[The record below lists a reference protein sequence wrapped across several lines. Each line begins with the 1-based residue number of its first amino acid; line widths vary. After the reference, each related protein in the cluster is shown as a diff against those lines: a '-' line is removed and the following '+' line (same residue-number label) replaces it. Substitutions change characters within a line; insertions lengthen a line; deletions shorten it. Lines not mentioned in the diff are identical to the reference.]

1 MEMKNQL
8 NSIACMAMMALA
20 FTACQQSASTL
31 EGTCTIKGSIPEAWN
46 GKKIFLVPM
55 NGPQDSLHV
64 DSVVIENGQFEFTKD
79 TCQLEVIRVD
89 YHFRQGAQDLLIVTE
104 PGTLQVNIGANSTA
118 FGTPQNDSLQAWK
131 ELTEQQNQD
140 AAPYR
145 IQLRDAAKAG
155 DAQAKADAEAKLKD
169 LRRAYKQRTRQMAAN
184 LPEGDL
190 KEFLGKMFPTHYKK
204 RMPDGTVKEVQ
215 AED

>member
-1 MEMKNQL
+1 MKHTLQ
-8 NSIACMAMMALA
+8 SVAMMATLA
-20 FTACQQSASTL
+20 LALAGCQPSAPQQ
-31 EGTCTIKGSIPEAWN
+31 GTCVIKGSIPEAWN

-89 YHFRQGAQDLLIVTE
+89 YHYRQGVQDLLLLTE
-104 PGTLQVNIGANSTA
+104 PGTLTVSIGANSTSS
-118 FGTPQNDSLQAWK
+118 GTPQNDSLQAWK
-131 ELTEQQNQD
+131 TLTERQNQD

-145 IQLRDAAKAG
+145 IQLREAAKTG
-155 DAQAKADAEAKLKD
+155 DAQAKEEAEAKLKD

-190 KEFLGKMFPTHYKK
+190 KDFLGKMFPTHYKK
-204 RMPDGTVKEVQ
+204 RMPDGSVKDVP

>member
-1 MEMKNQL
+1 MKHTL
-8 NSIACMAMMALA
+8 KSVAMMATLA
-20 FTACQQSASTL
+20 LALAGCQPSAPQQ
-31 EGTCTIKGSIPEAWN
+31 GTCVIKGSIPEAWN

-89 YHFRQGAQDLLIVTE
+89 YHYRQGVQDLLLLTE
-104 PGTLQVNIGANSTA
+104 PGTLTVSIGANSTSS
-118 FGTPQNDSLQAWK
+118 GTPQNDSLQAWK
-131 ELTEQQNQD
+131 SLTERQNQD

-145 IQLRDAAKAG
+145 IQLREAAKTG
-155 DAQAKADAEAKLKD
+155 DAQAKEEAETKLKD

-190 KEFLGKMFPTHYKK
+190 KDFLGKMFPTHYKK
-204 RMPDGTVKEVQ
+204 RMPDGSVKDVP

>member
-1 MEMKNQL
+1 MKHTLQ
-8 NSIACMAMMALA
+8 SVAMMATLA
-20 FTACQQSASTL
+20 LALAGCQPSAPQQ
-31 EGTCTIKGSIPEAWN
+31 GTCVIKGSIPEAWN

-89 YHFRQGAQDLLIVTE
+89 YHYRQGVQDLLLLTE
-104 PGTLQVNIGANSTA
+104 PGTLTVSIGANSTSS
-118 FGTPQNDSLQAWK
+118 GTPQNDSLQAWK
-131 ELTEQQNQD
+131 TLTERQNQD

-145 IQLRDAAKAG
+145 IQLREAAKTG
-155 DAQAKADAEAKLKD
+155 DAQAKEEAEVKLKE

-190 KEFLGKMFPTHYKK
+190 KDFLGKMFPTHYKK
-204 RMPDGTVKEVQ
+204 RMPDGSVKDVP

>member
-1 MEMKNQL
+1 MKHTLQ
-8 NSIACMAMMALA
+8 SVAMMATLA
-20 FTACQQSASTL
+20 LALAGCQPSAPQQ
-31 EGTCTIKGSIPEAWN
+31 GTCVIKGSIPEAWN

-89 YHFRQGAQDLLIVTE
+89 YHYRQGVQDLLLLTE
-104 PGTLQVNIGANSTA
+104 PGTLTVSIGANSTSS
-118 FGTPQNDSLQAWK
+118 GTPQNDSLQAWK
-131 ELTEQQNQD
+131 SLTERQNQD

-145 IQLRDAAKAG
+145 IQLREAAKTG
-155 DAQAKADAEAKLKD
+155 DAQAKEEAEVKLKE

-190 KEFLGKMFPTHYKK
+190 KDFLGKMFPTHYKK
-204 RMPDGTVKEVQ
+204 RMPDGSVKDVP

>member
-1 MEMKNQL
+1 MKHQL
-8 NSIACMAMMALA
+8 KSIAFMAMMALA
-20 FTACQQSASTL
+20 FTACQQSAPQQ
-31 EGTCTIKGSIPEAWN
+31 GTCVIKGSISEAWN
-46 GKKIFLVPM
+46 GKKIFLVPI

-89 YHFRQGAQDLLIVTE
+89 YHYRQGAQDLLLLTE
-104 PGTLQVNIGANSTA
+104 PGTVNVSIGANSTSH
-118 FGTPQNDSLQAWK
+118 GTPQNDSLQLWK
-131 ELTEQQNQD
+131 ELTERQNQD

-145 IQLRDAAKAG
+145 IQLREAQKTG
-155 DAQAKADAEAKLKD
+155 DQQAKEDAEAKLKE
-169 LRRAYKQRTRQMAAN
+169 LRRAYKQRTRQLGAN

-190 KEFLGKMFPTHYKK
+190 KDFLTKMFPTHYKK
-204 RMPDGTVKEVQ
+204 RMPDGSVKDVP

>member
-1 MEMKNQL
+1 MKHTL
-8 NSIACMAMMALA
+8 KSVAMMATLA
-20 FTACQQSASTL
+20 LALAGCQPSAPQQ
-31 EGTCTIKGSIPEAWN
+31 GTCVIKGSIPEAWN

-89 YHFRQGAQDLLIVTE
+89 YHYRQGVQDLLLLTE
-104 PGTLQVNIGANSTA
+104 PGTLTVSIGANSTSS
-118 FGTPQNDSLQAWK
+118 GTPQNDSLQAWK
-131 ELTEQQNQD
+131 TLTERQNQD

-145 IQLRDAAKAG
+145 IQLREAAKTG
-155 DAQAKADAEAKLKD
+155 DAQAKEEAEAKLKD

-190 KEFLGKMFPTHYKK
+190 KDFLGKMFPTHYKK
-204 RMPDGTVKEVQ
+204 RMPDGSVKDVP